1 MAREHRVR
9 APLLWLLLPMMA
21 GVAIGRLAQIP
32 FTGITAVLAFLFAV
46 MSGYLILSGGERRV
60 PIWSVIF
67 PAAAF
72 FFGATLFSTRD
83 THPIRWAT
91 LPEREIEASIRI
103 TRVFQTTTGQAPFS
117 GIAVIANP
125 PAHLADLKGQKV
137 NFNLNRR
144 HAPIELTRGQ
154 LLRCRGLIKVLPS
167 RCHSGFDTYL
177 INSDVHFRIRR
188 VSIQAIEREPGWFRT
203 LTALYAGK
211 FESFL
216 REGTGSAGSLPGL
229 YVAMILGQKTELSPE
244 QRDLF
249 LKSGTM
255 HLFAISGLHI
265 GVIAVTLYSL
275 LGVLRIPPKIG
286 AAIGLSVLFVFV
298 DATGSTPSAVR
309 AFTMAAFFWAARVLN
324 RPGNPVSALG
334 ASALVILLMDPHQ
347 LFNPS
352 FQLSY
357 AVVLSLLLLGLP
369 LGTHLRGYWRPY
381 DYLPSGDQT
390 WWTRW
395 VTLLGGGI
403 LSGLAISLAATLM
416 STPISI
422 GSFGLWSP
430 GAILANVVLVPAA
443 GIVIMAGC
451 GSMLVGLVGASFL
464 SSLFNH
470 AALVVLWAMQAFIE
484 INLKVPGM
492 FWEADPHL
500 EWFEPAMLIL
510 LIVIVLVAYSV
521 GWQRV
526 PGRFFAPFIALAIFL
541 FFGVTFRAGS
551 RESASM
557 KSAYELAME
566 RLEASDSET
575 SKPMTDEQKNRLAEI
590 DTIYKGKIAEREIF
604 LKGTLVEAQTN
615 QKWEEVE
622 LIEKQIQS
630 ERTRLEEEREE
641 KKEKVRKA
649 SA

>member
-1 MAREHRVR
+1 MVGEHRVR
-9 APLLWLLLPMMA
+9 APLFWLLLPMTA
-21 GVAIGRLAQIP
+21 GIAVGGLIPVP
-32 FTGITAVLAFLFAV
+32 FTWTYALFAGLFAV
-46 MSGYLILSGGERRV
+46 LSGVMILSGSDIKTA
-60 PIWSVIF
+60 IWRAFF

-72 FFGATLFSTRD
+72 FFGTALFSARD
-83 THPIRWAT
+83 AHPIRWVS
-91 LPEREIEASIRI
+91 LPEREIDTSIRV
-103 TRVFQTTTGQAPFS
+103 TRVFQTTNGRSPSS
-117 GIAVIANP
+117 GIAVIADAP
-125 PAHLADLKGQKV
+125 DHLADLEGQRV
-137 NFNLNRR
+137 HFNLSYR
-144 HAPIELTRGQ
+144 HAPIELRRGQ
-154 LLRCRGLIKVLPS
+154 YLRGQGLIANLPPKPK
-167 RCHSGFDTYL
+167 RGFDTYL
-177 INSDVHFRIRR
+177 VNSGVHFRIHRMQ
-188 VSIQAIEREPGWFRT
+188 VWAIEAEPGWFRS
-203 LTALYAGK
+203 LTGRYAEK
-211 FESFL
+211 LESSL
-216 REGTGSAGSLPGL
+216 REGTESTESLPGL
-229 YVAMILGQKTELSPE
+229 YVAMILGKKTELSPE
-244 QRDLF
+244 QKDLF

-298 DATGSTPSAVR
+298 DATGATPSAVR

-334 ASALVILLMDPHQ
+334 ASALVILLLDPHQ
-347 LFNPS
+347 LFSPS

-369 LGTHLRGYWRPY
+369 LGRYFRSFWRPY
-381 DYLPSGDQT
+381 DYLPTDDQT
-390 WWTRW
+390 WWTRR
-395 VTLLGGGI
+395 VTLVGGAA

-430 GAILANVVLVPAA
+430 GAVLANVVLVPAA

-451 GSMLVGLVGASFL
+451 GSMLVGLVGASIL

-484 INLKVPGM
+484 INLRVPGM
-492 FWEADPHL
+492 FWEATPRLD
-500 EWFEPAMLIL
+500 WFGPVMLIL
-510 LIVIVLVAYSV
+510 LIAIVLVAYSI

-526 PGRFFAPFIALAIFL
+526 PGRFFAPFIALSVFL
-541 FFGVTFRAGS
+541 IFGVTFRAGS
-551 RESASM
+551 REFASM

-566 RLEASDSET
+566 RLEASDSEP
-575 SKPMTDEQKNRLAEI
+575 SKPLSTEQKNKLAEV

-604 LKGTLVEAQTN
+604 LNGTLAEAQAA

-622 LIEKQIQS
+622 LIQKQIQS
-630 ERTRLEEEREE
+630 ERARLEEEREE
-641 KKEKVRKA
+641 QKEKIRKA
-649 SA
+649 DA